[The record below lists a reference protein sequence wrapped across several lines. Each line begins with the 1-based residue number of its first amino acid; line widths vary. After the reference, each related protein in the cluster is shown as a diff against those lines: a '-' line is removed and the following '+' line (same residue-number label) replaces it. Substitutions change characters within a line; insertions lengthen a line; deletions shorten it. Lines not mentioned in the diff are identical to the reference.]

1 MPRLQRIRN
10 PFVRQLLDPV
20 PGLEFY
26 GDPHHRYR
34 YLGEWLP
41 YNVSSVLSFDM
52 SSTQRAAI
60 ERTKDGPDGWAE
72 RGSTIHRVLCDEFLL
87 GHGSVYDEKW
97 APWIEPLLDEPLFK
111 GVETLATEYAVCD
124 KIKRVG
130 GSLDF
135 LLRVPDDKRVI
146 LGDLKT
152 VSSKKGVSSRRPATA
167 QLQAYRSFLAVH
179 HPLLVVTDLV
189 TVVCGPDKTR
199 IINSDPE
206 GWEEWEDAWGRF
218 NATLP
223 DF

>member
-1 MPRLQRIRN
+1 M
-10 PFVRQLLDPV
+10 RQLLDPV
-20 PGLEFY
+20 PGLEFFRLQ
-26 GDPHHRYR
+26 HRYR
-34 YLGEWLP
+34 LFGEWLP
-41 YNVSSVLSFDM
+41 YNVSTVLSFNM
-52 SSTQRAAI
+52 SPTQRAAI

-72 RGSTIHRVLCDEFLL
+72 RGRTIHRVLCDEFLL
-87 GHGSVYDEKW
+87 GQGSIYDDKW

-124 KIKRVG
+124 KIKRIG

-135 LLRVPDDKRVI
+135 LLRVPDDNRVI

-179 HPLLVVTDLV
+179 HPSLVVTDLV
-189 TVVCGPDKTR
+189 TVVCGPERTR

-206 GWEEWEDAWGRF
+206 GWQEWENAWGVF
-218 NATLP
+218 NATIP

>member
-1 MPRLQRIRN
+1 MPHLRRIRN

-26 GDPHHRYR
+26 PLIHRYR
-34 YLGEWLP
+34 LFGEWLP
-41 YNVSSVLSFDM
+41 YNVSKVLSFDM
-52 SSTQRAAI
+52 SPSQRAAI

-72 RGSTIHRVLCDEFLL
+72 RGRTIHRVLCDEYLL
-87 GHGSVYDEKW
+87 GHDSLYDEKW

-124 KIKRVG
+124 KIKRIG

-135 LLRVPDDKRVI
+135 LLRDDKRVI

-167 QLQAYRSFLAVH
+167 QLQAYRSFLSVH
-179 HPLLVVTDLV
+179 EPSLLVTDLV
-189 TVVCGPDKTR
+189 TVVCGPDRTKV
-199 IINSDPE
+199 ISSDPE
-206 GWEEWEDAWGRF
+206 GWQEWEDAWGRF

>member
-1 MPRLQRIRN
+1 MRRIRK

-20 PGLEFY
+20 PGLEFF
-26 GDPHHRYR
+26 PLVHRYR
-34 YLGEWLP
+34 LFGEWLP

-52 SSTQRAAI
+52 SPSKRAAI

-72 RGSTIHRVLCDEFLL
+72 RGRTIHRVLCDEFLR
-87 GHGSVYDEKW
+87 GQGSIYDEKW
-97 APWIEPLLDEPLFK
+97 APWIEPLLEQPLFK

-124 KIKRVG
+124 KIKRIG
-130 GSLDF
+130 GSFDF
-135 LLRVPDDKRVI
+135 LLRVHDDNRVI

-167 QLQAYRSFLAVH
+167 QLQAYRSFLATH
-179 HPLLVVTDLV
+179 HPSLVVTDLV
-189 TVVCGPDKTR
+189 TVVCGPDRTR

-206 GWEEWEDAWGRF
+206 GWQEWEDAWGRF
-218 NATLP
+218 NATIP

>member
-1 MPRLQRIRN
+1 MPRLRRIRN

-26 GDPHHRYR
+26 PLIHRYR
-34 YLGEWLP
+34 LFGEWLP
-41 YNVSSVLSFDM
+41 YNVSKVLSFDM
-52 SSTQRAAI
+52 SPSQRAAI

-72 RGSTIHRVLCDEFLL
+72 RGRTIHRVLCDEYLL
-87 GHGSVYDEKW
+87 GHDSLYDEKW

-124 KIKRVG
+124 KIKRIG

-135 LLRVPDDKRVI
+135 LLRDDKRVI

-167 QLQAYRSFLAVH
+167 QLQAYRSFLSVH
-179 HPLLVVTDLV
+179 EPSLLVTDLV
-189 TVVCGPDKTR
+189 TVVCGPDRTKV
-199 IINSDPE
+199 ISSDPE
-206 GWEEWEDAWGRF
+206 GWQEWEDAWGRF

>member
-1 MPRLQRIRN
+1 M
-10 PFVRQLLDPV
+10 RQLLDPV
-20 PGLEFY
+20 PGLEFFKLQ
-26 GDPHHRYR
+26 HKYR
-34 YLGEWLP
+34 LNGEWLP
-41 YNVSSVLSFDM
+41 YNVSTVLSFDM
-52 SSTQRAAI
+52 SPSQQAAI

-72 RGSTIHRVLCDEFLL
+72 RGRTIHRVLCDEFLR
-87 GHGSVYDEKW
+87 GEGSIYDEKW
-97 APWIEPLLDEPLFK
+97 APWIEPLLEHPLFK

-124 KIKRVG
+124 KIKRIG

-135 LLRVPDDKRVI
+135 LLRVRDDNRVI

-179 HPLLVVTDLV
+179 QPSLVVTDLV
-189 TVVCGPDKTR
+189 TVVCGPERTR

-206 GWEEWEDAWGRF
+206 GWQEWEDAWGRF
-218 NATLP
+218 NATIP